1 MVIGIDIDETITRNP
16 NFFSVL
22 SEALIAAGQ
31 DVIIITFREDIQS
44 TEKALKDWGIGYT
57 KLVTST
63 LEQHLE
69 FGVNEWKNRVCQE
82 HSVDVFIEDSPEV
95 LKHMDPSILSLMVVD
110 PSRYDLT
117 KLIE

>member
-1 MVIGIDIDETITRNP
+1 MIIGIDIDDTITRNP
-16 NFFSVL
+16 KFFSVL
-22 SEALIAAGQ
+22 SNAFIAAGQ
-31 DVIIITFREDIQS
+31 EVIIITFRDDVPS
-44 TEKALKDWGIGYT
+44 TEKALKDWGIEYT

-69 FGVNEWKNRVCQE
+69 YGVNEWKNWVCQK
-82 HSVDVFIEDSPEV
+82 HSVEVFIEDSPEV